1 MRVATL
7 RNARTRI
14 KFCGITSP
22 EDVAIAVD
30 AGADAVG
37 IIVAESERRVSL
49 ERAAEIAQAVPP
61 FVTGVGVI
69 GDDDCDAPALQALGL
84 TLQFAGPAAPARC
97 ARLSGGMLYVKVFHV
112 GRDGTIDAGL
122 PGLRPRDYA
131 RALCMLDSSTAGGLG
146 GSGTTFPWDFA
157 AALARERPIIVAGG
171 LTPENVGACVLRL
184 RPYGVDVRSGVER
197 GGRKDAG
204 LMRDFVSAVREADAA
219 T

>member
-97 ARLSGGMLYVKVFHV
+97 ARLSGGMLYVKVFAGPV
-112 GRDGTIDAGL
+112 LPFPGTSLPRWRANARSSWRAGSH
-122 PGLRPRDYA
+122 PKTSAPACCASA
-131 RALCMLDSSTAGGLG
+131 RTA
-146 GSGTTFPWDFA
+146 
-157 AALARERPIIVAGG
+157 
-171 LTPENVGACVLRL
+171 
-184 RPYGVDVRSGVER
+184 
-197 GGRKDAG
+197 
-204 LMRDFVSAVREADAA
+204 
-219 T
+219 